1 MEPDEMTYYHLKE
14 IKMADEKNEPNEV
27 DEKQKKVSA
36 MDTGKHGA
44 EIFEN

>member
-14 IKMADEKNEPNEV
+14 IKMADKIMSQMRRMKN
-27 DEKQKKVSA
+27 KKKVSA